1 MYQDEED
8 EKSFEFLQ
16 IKYDHEND
24 TEDIPNGLD
33 PIALSQVPFKSSL
46 STDEEKQQAE
56 LNAIV
61 QESGEDLV
69 QLNYQ

>member
-33 PIALSQVPFKSSL
+33 PIALSQAPFKSSL
-46 STDEEKQQAE
+46 SPDEEKQQAE

>member
-24 TEDIPNGLD
+24 TEDIPSGLD
-33 PIALSQVPFKSSL
+33 PITLSQQPFKSSL
-46 STDEEKQQAE
+46 SPDEEKQ
-56 LNAIV
+56 
-61 QESGEDLV
+61 
-69 QLNYQ
+69 

>member
-46 STDEEKQQAE
+46 SPDEEKQQAE

>member
-33 PIALSQVPFKSSL
+33 PITLSQVPFKSSL
-46 STDEEKQQAE
+46 SPDEEKQQAE